1 MRILFDS
8 KQEIFKTPFGV
19 LAPGEKCTLHLHIP
33 AAVQTRAAQIVL
45 CGQDGQEMGVSPM
58 QYEQTLGPYEYW
70 RGEFSF
76 SERGLYFYYFRITDP
91 NGTFRLFKEGDDAN
105 MESGDLW

>member
-19 LAPGEKCTLHLHIP
+19 LAPGEKCTLHVHIP

-45 CGQDGQEMGVSPM
+45 CGQD
-58 QYEQTLGPYEYW
+58 
-70 RGEFSF
+70 
-76 SERGLYFYYFRITDP
+76 
-91 NGTFRLFKEGDDAN
+91 
-105 MESGDLW
+105 

>member
-19 LAPGEKCTLHLHIP
+19 LAPGEKCTLHVHIP

-58 QYEQTLGPYEYW
+58 QYEQTLGICGRSAVSRRTSTP
-70 RGEFSF
+70 R
-76 SERGLYFYYFRITDP
+76 
-91 NGTFRLFKEGDDAN
+91 
-105 MESGDLW
+105 SGPRAR